1 MTKLWP
7 ILFVIIIVLGLMG
20 QIASI
25 FDPNERR
32 RDEELEYI
40 DEEDEY
46 VNSMTQTPYE
56 EEDDDDESIFKDCVR
71 ISVDM
76 SLLGR
81 RRDGRGG

>member
-7 ILFVIIIVLGLMG
+7 ILFVIIIVLGL
-20 QIASI
+20 
-25 FDPNERR
+25 NERR